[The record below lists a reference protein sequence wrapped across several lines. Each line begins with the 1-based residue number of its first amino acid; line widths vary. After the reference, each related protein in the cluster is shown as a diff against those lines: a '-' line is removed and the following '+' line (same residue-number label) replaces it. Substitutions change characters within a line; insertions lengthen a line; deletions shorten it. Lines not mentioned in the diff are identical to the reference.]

1 MNHVA
6 AAIAQAIAD
15 EGTGHVFG
23 LMGSGN
29 LLTTHALH
37 ADHGIPFHNARH
49 EAQGVA
55 AADAY
60 ARVTGTV
67 GVCMVTQGPAFTNAL
82 TALVT
87 AHRARTPL
95 LLLAADSSELA
106 QDDRLTAVLQSL
118 DQGAAAAGLG
128 LSVRRLE
135 PQRCI
140 PAIAEAFADARDGQR
155 PIVVNVPT
163 QYLTDRYEGPLDAG
177 AARPR
182 RADHLAAEQISAA
195 ADALLKARRP
205 VVLAGLGAVR
215 AEAGQDLSRLAAH
228 CGAVLATSWRAA
240 ALFAGEDYA
249 VGVSGGFSPPGV
261 AELLE
266 QADCVLA
273 VGASLNHFTT
283 AKRRLY
289 REATVIHCDRD
300 AEAFSR
306 FRAADVAVLGDAAE
320 VTRALLAAVTARGP
334 AVGGWR
340 AELDPGDLAVRRA
353 LPLPDDPVGPRLD
366 PRPLCAAL
374 DRVLPAERT
383 VVVDGGLFAL
393 VVADHVSVPDPRA
406 VVWMLDFLATGGAMG
421 AAAGAALGRPDCLAV
436 LFIGDGGMMMTLG
449 DLDLAIRDRVP
460 LLVIVLND
468 AAYGAEVQ
476 QLRRAGLDDTL
487 ARFATPDLAAIADA
501 MGAEGMTI
509 RSLDDVATLR
519 ERIALGLDG
528 PFVVDAHIESILP
541 RAIASV

>member
-1 MNHVA
+1 MTSVA
-6 AAIAQAIAD
+6 AAIAQAVAN

-29 LLTTHALH
+29 LLTTHSLL

-49 EAQGVA
+49 ESQGVA

-95 LLLAADSSELA
+95 LLLAADSSELGP
-106 QDDRLTAVLQSL
+106 DDRLTAVLQSL
-118 DQGAAAAGLG
+118 DQGGAAAGLG

-140 PAIAEAFADARDGQR
+140 PAIADAFAEARYAQR
-155 PIVVNVPT
+155 PVVVNVPT

-177 AARPR
+177 AHPPP
-182 RADHLAAEQISAA
+182 RADHVDAGQIQAA
-195 ADALLKARRP
+195 ASALLAARRP
-205 VVLAGLGAVR
+205 VVLAGLGAVQ
-215 AEAGQDLSRLAAH
+215 AEAGQTLSRLAAH
-228 CGAVLATSWRAA
+228 CGALLATSWRAA
-240 ALFAGEDYA
+240 SLFAGEEYA

-273 VGASLNHFTT
+273 VGVSLNHFTT

-289 REATVIHCDRD
+289 REATVIHCDLD
-300 AEAFSR
+300 GGAFNR
-306 FRAADVAVLGDAAE
+306 FAAADLAVLGDAAQVAGALLAE
-320 VTRALLAAVTARGP
+320 VTRRGP
-334 AVGGWR
+334 AAGGWR
-340 AELDPGDLAVRRA
+340 ADLDPEDLAARRR
-353 LPLPDDPVGPRLD
+353 LPLPNDPAGPRLD
-366 PRPLCAAL
+366 PRPLCVAI

-406 VVWMLDFLATGGAMG
+406 IVWMLDFLATGGAMG
-421 AAAGAALGRPDCLAV
+421 AAVGAALGRPDHLAV

-449 DLDLAIRDRVP
+449 DLDLAIRDRIP
-460 LLVIVLND
+460 MLVIVLND

-476 QLRRAGLDDTL
+476 QLRRAGLDEGL
-487 ARFATPDLAAIADA
+487 ARFATPDLAAVAEA
-501 MGAEGMTI
+501 MGAEGMVI
-509 RSLDDVATLR
+509 RSLDDVAVLP
-519 ERIALGLDG
+519 ERIALGLEG
-528 PFVVDAHIESILP
+528 PLVVDAHIESILP
-541 RAIASV
+541 RAIATV

>member
-1 MNHVA
+1 VTSVA
-6 AAIAQAIAD
+6 AAIAQAIAN

-29 LLTTHALH
+29 LLTTHSLQ

-49 EAQGVA
+49 EGQGVA

-60 ARVTGTV
+60 ARVTGAV
-67 GVCMVTQGPAFTNAL
+67 GVCMVTQGPAFTNTL

-106 QDDRLTAVLQSL
+106 PDDRLTAVLQSI
-118 DQGAAAAGLG
+118 DQDAAAAGLG

-135 PQRCI
+135 PQQCI
-140 PAIAEAFADARDGQR
+140 PALADAFAEARAAQR
-155 PIVVNVPT
+155 PIVINVPT
-163 QYLTDRYEGPLDAG
+163 QHLTDRYEGPLEARADPVQHADHVDAG
-177 AARPR
+177 
-182 RADHLAAEQISAA
+182 QIRAA
-195 ADALLKARRP
+195 ADALLAARRP
-205 VVLAGLGAVR
+205 VVLAGLGVVR

-228 CGAVLATSWRAA
+228 CGALLATSWRAVS
-240 ALFAGEDYA
+240 LFAGEEYA

-273 VGASLNHFTT
+273 VGVSLNHFTT

-289 REATVIHCDRD
+289 REATVIHCDAD
-300 AEAFSR
+300 ADAFSR
-306 FRAADVAVLGDAAE
+306 FRAADLTVLGDAAE
-320 VTRALLAAVTARGP
+320 VAGALLGEVSRRRSAA
-334 AVGGWR
+334 GWR
-340 AELDPGDLAVRRA
+340 ADLDPGDLAGRRR
-353 LPLPDDPVGPRLD
+353 LPLPDDPAGPRLD

-374 DRVLPAERT
+374 DGVLPAERT

-393 VVADHVSVPDPRA
+393 VVADHVSIPDPRA
-406 VVWMLDFLATGGAMG
+406 IVWMLDFLATGGAMG
-421 AAAGAALGRPDCLAV
+421 AAVGAALGRPDRLAV

-449 DLDLAIRDRVP
+449 DLDLAIRDRIP
-460 LLVIVLND
+460 MLVIVLND

-476 QLRRAGLDDTL
+476 QLRRAGLDDAL
-487 ARFATPDLAAIADA
+487 ARFATPDLAAVAEA
-501 MGAEGMTI
+501 MGAEGMVI
-509 RSLDDVATLR
+509 RSLEDVDALR
-519 ERIALGLDG
+519 GRLGLGLDG
-528 PFVVDAHIESILP
+528 PLVVDAHIESILP
-541 RAIASV
+541 RAIATV